1 MVISMSET
9 KKRILGLVKRIN
21 GNPIRIEKGMPP
33 LEYTDD
39 GFRIIFD
46 RYLEDFTFC
55 EAGRKLFEMAIA
67 DSDFGGIYYWVP
79 LTDPPRGVTTP
90 ALRLMALSQK
100 VSKA

>member
-1 MVISMSET
+1 MKMSET
-9 KKRILGLVKRIN
+9 RKRIIELVRAIN
-21 GNPIRIEKGMPP
+21 RNPLRIERGIPP

-39 GFRIIFD
+39 DFRIIFD

-100 VSKA
+100 VSES